1 MDRSYFELYKKFNQS
16 LYFWSSS
23 NQKTTYTAWTSC
35 EAENYIKYKYP
46 KSAKNQLHSCTMN
59 DISIFLIS
67 SWSQYIF
74 YHEFFVDTKLRVFQ
88 YKILKNI
95 LFVNKMLF
103 KVRKVQSPSYPYCKR
118 KDETYIHLFYRY
130 GKTSILWKQLQSFFS
145 NTLSL
150 FSISLQSATFGFLDD
165 ALEYKHLLNDIL
177 LILLI

>member
-1 MDRSYFELYKKFNQS
+1 MNCIRNSINLCIFDHHLIKKQPILLEQVVKQRIISNTNIRKVQKISFIVVLWTIFQ
-16 LYFWSSS
+16 YFWFRVEV
-23 NQKTTYTAWTSC
+23 NIFFTTNVT
-35 EAENYIKYKYP
+35 
-46 KSAKNQLHSCTMN
+46 
-59 DISIFLIS
+59 
-67 SWSQYIF
+67 
-74 YHEFFVDTKLRVFQ
+74 VDTKLRVFQ